1 MNIDNTLIN
10 LVYVVAAVLFIL
22 GLKLLGSP
30 ATARKGNLIS
40 AVGMLIAVVVT
51 LGNQQI
57 LSFELIA
64 VGFVVGALVGAVV
77 SRKVAMTSMPEM
89 VALFNGFGGLASLF
103 VGWAALSVALVKT
116 MSSGV
121 AVDNFSLV
129 TISYPY

>member
-10 LVYVVAAVLFIL
+10 LVYVVAAVLFIV

-30 ATARKGNLIS
+30 ATARKGNLMS

-64 VGFVVGALVGAVV
+64 VGVAVGALVGAIV

-103 VGWAALSVALVKT
+103 VGWAALSVALVK
-116 MSSGV
+116 
-121 AVDNFSLV
+121 AIN
-129 TISYPY
+129 